1 MPHLAQAVC
10 LTAIVVA
17 ATAGCQGPTTPS
29 DAQSQAQA
37 FPLTITR
44 TGGIAGFRDVLVV
57 SRDGLVSVTRSG
69 RKPRQCRLT
78 AGVTQQLTTA
88 VSSLAWP
95 TATPAT
101 THATFPDDLVTTMA
115 KPGADPLRADDPEA
129 GPAGRLVLELVN
141 DINDGPAA
149 ALVCRPL

>member
-1 MPHLAQAVC
+1 MRHLAQAVC
-10 LTAIVVA
+10 LTTIVV
-17 ATAGCQGPTTPS
+17 TTTTGCHGSTTPS
-29 DAQSQAQA
+29 HAQCQAWV